1 MINESRNEKI
11 PESIRIAFEALSE
24 FTVPSPDEAIFR
36 ERFNTEINIESRS
49 ENPLL
54 LNQKKLTGGMLS
66 SCIDPTRIYLNQFN
80 KLSDEFDIS
89 ISPYLPK
96 IEALSENQKQVK
108 ALEIEVEQAQT
119 NIENIHSSNQ
129 RYSQAKTKYEQLRQ
143 SYTQMY
149 NAEGQIEAKNFPP
162 ILYGLILVLIGAV
175 EWLINYS
182 SFLEFYS
189 VPAMAAGFT
198 FAVSLAVACAS
209 HWHGSRLKGSSYFF
223 GDHVEIS
230 EKNKEILAI
239 SFATAALLI
248 AICYV
253 GWVRYSWAIDLVSQ
267 LGTSNTSIDQD
278 TTLPTIDVGQKVVV
292 SLVANLL
299 VWFIGAAFAYAVHDK
314 NPKFTDKLRE
324 YNKANKEFLAL
335 HKPIENEI
343 YQKRSNLAKN
353 IHELKNIATAIS
365 EEAAPLAEIKTIKDQ
380 KVAKVNSQINSLV
393 NVLIRNYQASL
404 SSIASIENPALQFN
418 ENGTLI
424 NLENYRQLQIK
435 FSFIEDNM
443 EEEL

>member
-1 MINESRNEKI
+1 MVNESINVRI
-11 PESIRIAFEALSE
+11 PESIKVAFKAITE
-24 FTVPSPDEAIFR
+24 FNIPSQDDVIFR
-36 ERFNTEINIESRS
+36 ECFNTNINIESRS

-54 LNQKKLTGGMLS
+54 LNKKGLTSGMLS
-66 SCIDPTRIYLNQFN
+66 SCVDPTLIYLDKFY
-80 KLSDEFDIS
+80 KLSDEFDVS

-96 IEALSENQKQVK
+96 IEALRENQNQIKE
-108 ALEIEVEQAQT
+108 LENESEQAQI
-119 NIENIHSSNQ
+119 NIENTHGSNQ
-129 RYSQAKTKYEQLRQ
+129 KYNQAKIKYEQLKQ
-143 SYTQMY
+143 NYTQMY
-149 NAEGQIEAKNFPP
+149 NAEGQREAKNFSPL
-162 ILYGLILVLIGAV
+162 LYGLILILIGAV

-182 SFLEFYS
+182 SFLEFYN

-253 GWVRYSWAIDLVSQ
+253 GWVRYSWAIDLLSQ

-278 TTLPTIDVGQKVVV
+278 TTLPTIDVGNKVVV
-292 SLVANLL
+292 SLIANLL

-314 NPKFTDKLRE
+314 NPRFTEKLRE
-324 YNKANKEFLAL
+324 YNRANKEFLNL
-335 HKPIENEI
+335 HKPIELEI
-343 YQKRSNLAKN
+343 HQQRSKLAQN
-353 IHELKNIATAIS
+353 IYELKNIATAIS

-380 KVAKVNSQINSLV
+380 RVLKVNSQINSLV
-393 NVLIRNYQASL
+393 NALIRNYQSSL
-404 SSIASIENPALQFN
+404 SSIAIVENPTLQFN
-418 ENGTLI
+418 ANGTLI
-424 NLENYRQLQIK
+424 NLENYRQIQIK
-435 FSFIEDNM
+435 FSFVEDI